1 MNDQLIVLKSNVGMV
16 SESRVQDFKNK
27 FFEIQKNSKELEEM
41 GKNSSIDLQLNS
53 DGVLINIRNN
63 ENHVD
68 IHSEYDALIDA
79 VIDTLKT
86 IYVDSIELLQLDYF
100 NSFKVSKTVINADAE
115 LDNEFE
121 LEGVVGK
128 GYKFGI
134 TRNGLKSDLVI
145 EPDYFEFNN
154 AGDQRMTVNFKTGIP
169 IEGDLTTSVK
179 EGIKEADENYLYFLN
194 KARDFYLRW
203 F

>member
-16 SESRVQDFKNK
+16 SESRVQDFRNK

-68 IHSEYDALIDA
+68 IHSEFDALIDA

-121 LEGVVGK
+121 LEGIVGK

-154 AGDQRMTVNFKTGIP
+154 SGDQRMTVNFKTGIP

-179 EGIKEADENYLYFLN
+179 EGIKEADENYLYFLS
-194 KARDFYLRW
+194 KARDFYSR
-203 F
+203 